1 VLVITLSL
9 PVLLLLTLML
19 TLLPLLLQL
28 LLLQVDS
35 AEWNDC
41 SDALVAVA
49 DGRLIVWY
57 HPSAAY
63 IDKDLLALSCT
74 TRYVY
79 MHTYTIIIFC
89 ALLTIRI
96 GSCIRRTCCNSS
108 SAYSGSNS

>member
-1 VLVITLSL
+1 VL
-9 PVLLLLTLML
+9 VLLLQ
-19 TLLPLLLQL
+19 LLLLLL

-63 IDKDLLALSCT
+63 IDKDQLALSCT
-74 TRYVY
+74 SRYV
-79 MHTYTIIIFC
+79 HPHE
-89 ALLTIRI
+89 
-96 GSCIRRTCCNSS
+96 
-108 SAYSGSNS
+108 YSWVVTTDKYKQ

>member
-1 VLVITLSL
+1 MTLTLV
-9 PVLLLLTLML
+9 VLLR
-19 TLLPLLLQL
+19 LLQPV
-28 LLLQVDS
+28 LLQVDS

-74 TRYVY
+74 SRYVY
-79 MHTYTIIIFC
+79 LHTC
-89 ALLTIRI
+89 MQ
-96 GSCIRRTCCNSS
+96 
-108 SAYSGSNS
+108 